1 LLLRPPRKNCRPKRL
16 ERLFPREK
24 RMAHAL
30 HEWPRLSTQPERPLH
45 GVGPLGPG
53 TGTFFQDEVM
63 NSDRTLGST
72 ASAESGLTPFEALR
86 LRAGTMWTQTVG
98 LVHDHALLALLEV
111 QRASLGLVKI
121 IGAAVVISVLI
132 VAAWMGLVAAGIVWA
147 VGAGASWGVAIVVAA
162 VVNLVAAAALAFWIK
177 AQVPELLF
185 AATLRQLRGE
195 PPADDVSSHAK

>member
-1 LLLRPPRKNCRPKRL
+1 
-16 ERLFPREK
+16 
-24 RMAHAL
+24 
-30 HEWPRLSTQPERPLH
+30 
-45 GVGPLGPG
+45 
-53 TGTFFQDEVM
+53 M

-72 ASAESGLTPFEALR
+72 ASAESGLTPFEVLR
-86 LRAGTMWTQTVG
+86 LRAGSMWTQTVG

-162 VVNLVAAAALAFWIK
+162 VVNLVAAGALAFWIK

-195 PPADDVSSHAK
+195 PPPDDVSSHAK